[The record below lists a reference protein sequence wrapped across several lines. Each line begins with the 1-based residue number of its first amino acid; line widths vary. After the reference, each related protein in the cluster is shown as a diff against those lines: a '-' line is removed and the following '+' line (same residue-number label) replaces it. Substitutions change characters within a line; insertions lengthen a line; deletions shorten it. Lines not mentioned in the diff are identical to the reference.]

1 MVQIGNVIVS
11 FDVLKEKFFCDLAAC
26 KGQCCVE
33 GDSGAPVTEEEKARL
48 DEILPIVWN
57 QLSKKAQDLIN
68 KQGTTFIDCDGDLVT
83 SIVDGKDCVFT
94 CYDESGCCYCAIEK
108 AYREGKTD
116 FYKPISCHLY
126 PIRICKVGSYDGLN
140 YNRWDVCK
148 AAVLKGKKD
157 NISVYQFLK
166 EPLIRKYGADWYK
179 ELEETTEELRK
190 QHLI

>member
-11 FDVLKEKFFCDLAAC
+11 FDVLKEKFFCDLEAC

-33 GDSGAPVTEEEKARL
+33 GDSGAPVTEEEKAKL
-48 DEILPIVWN
+48 DETLPVVWD
-57 QLSKKAQDLIN
+57 QLSKKAQEVIN
-68 KQGTTFIDCDGDLVT
+68 KQGTTFIDCEGDLVT

-94 CYDESGCCYCAIEK
+94 CYDETGCCYCAIEK
-108 AYREGKTD
+108 AFREGKTD
-116 FYKPISCHLY
+116 FYKPISGHLY
-126 PIRICKVGSYDGLN
+126 PIRISKVGIYDGLH
-140 YNRWDVCK
+140 YNRWDACQ

-166 EPLIRKYGADWYK
+166 EPLIRKYGSTWYK
-179 ELEETTEELRK
+179 ELEETTEEMKK